1 MNLNPKKCKE
11 MVICSLKTKP
21 DIMPLFVD
29 GFLLE
34 RVHSYKVLGLSIS
47 DSLKWN
53 DNVREIV
60 SKASKRLHILRILKR
75 AGLPRSLYIFCAT
88 MQYM

>member
-1 MNLNPKKCKE
+1 M
-11 MVICSLKTKP
+11 
-21 DIMPLFVD
+21 
-29 GFLLE
+29 
-34 RVHSYKVLGLSIS
+34 LGLSIS

-75 AGLPRSLYIFCAT
+75 AGLPPTDLVCIYFALVYFVYILRISP
-88 MQYM
+88 